1 MLRLKTKQG
10 KGTENGGRG
19 SILHRVVS
27 EDFLEEAAYKQE
39 PK

>member
-19 SILHRVVS
+19 STLHRVVS
-27 EDFLEEAAYKQE
+27 EGFPEETAYEQE
-39 PK
+39 LK